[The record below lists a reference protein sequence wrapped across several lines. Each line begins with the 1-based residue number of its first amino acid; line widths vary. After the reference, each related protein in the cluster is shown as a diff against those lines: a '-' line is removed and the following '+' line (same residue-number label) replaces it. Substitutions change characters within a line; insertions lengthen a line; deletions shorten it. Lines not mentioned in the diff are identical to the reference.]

1 LIPKL
6 LEESKRQF
14 RKTWWERSDRMEQ
27 FLNDY
32 ITRIRAGIDDI
43 PDTTAHEI
51 ASAFL
56 AFRFGLYA
64 NAVRECT
71 HAIELLGPGKNPAHH
86 GAYSALKKALGI
98 VLANAQDLN
107 NSLVTADL
115 SLRFDEQE
123 RTYIAIRLAPDAV
136 EDRGTLELDNALVLV
151 YVAALIAS
159 PEDEEAMG
167 EHRKYVVRLLT
178 AYKKALGIA

>member
-1 LIPKL
+1 
-6 LEESKRQF
+6 
-14 RKTWWERSDRMEQ
+14 MEQ
-27 FLNDY
+27 FLPDY

-64 NAVRECT
+64 NAARECT
-71 HAIELLGPGKNPAHH
+71 HAIELLGSAKNPARS
-86 GAYSALKKALGI
+86 GAYAALKKALAI
-98 VLANAQDLN
+98 VLANAQDLD
-107 NSLVTADL
+107 NSQVTADV

-136 EDRGTLELDNALVLV
+136 EDPGTLELDNALVLV
-151 YVAALIAS
+151 YAAALVAS
-159 PEDEEAMG
+159 SEDEDAMG
-167 EHRKYVVRLLT
+167 EHRKFIVRLLA

>member
-1 LIPKL
+1 
-6 LEESKRQF
+6 
-14 RKTWWERSDRMEQ
+14 MEQ
-27 FLNDY
+27 FLTDY

-64 NAVRECT
+64 NAARECT
-71 HAIELLGPGKNPAHH
+71 HAIELLGSAKNPARS
-86 GAYSALKKALGI
+86 GAYAALKKALAI
-98 VLANAQDLN
+98 VLANAQDLD
-107 NSLVTADL
+107 NSQVTADV

-136 EDRGTLELDNALVLV
+136 EDPGTLELDNALVLV
-151 YVAALIAS
+151 YAAALVAS
-159 PEDEEAMG
+159 SEDEDAMG
-167 EHRKYVVRLLT
+167 EHRKFIVRLLA
-178 AYKKALGIA
+178 AYKKALGLA

>member
-1 LIPKL
+1 
-6 LEESKRQF
+6 
-14 RKTWWERSDRMEQ
+14 MEQ

-64 NAVRECT
+64 NAARECT
-71 HAIELLGPGKNPAHH
+71 HAIELLGAGTLARS
-86 GAYSALKKALGI
+86 GAYAALKKALAI
-98 VLANAQDLN
+98 VLANAQDLD
-107 NSLVTADL
+107 NSQVTADL

-123 RTYIAIRLAPDAV
+123 RMYTAIKLAPDAV
-136 EDRGTLELDNALVLV
+136 EDPGTLELDNALVLI
-151 YVAALIAS
+151 YAAALVAS
-159 PEDEEAMG
+159 SEDEDAMG
-167 EHRKYVVRLLT
+167 EHRKFIVRLLA

>member
-1 LIPKL
+1 
-6 LEESKRQF
+6 
-14 RKTWWERSDRMEQ
+14 MEQ

-32 ITRIRAGIDDI
+32 IKRIRNGIDDI

-64 NAVRECT
+64 NAARECT
-71 HAIELLGPGKNPAHH
+71 HAIELLGPGKNPARS
-86 GAYSALKKALGI
+86 GVYPALKKALAI
-98 VLANAQDLN
+98 VLANAQDLDD
-107 NSLVTADL
+107 SKVTADM

-123 RTYIAIRLAPDAV
+123 RTSVAIKLAPDAV
-136 EDRGTLELDNALVLV
+136 EDRGSLELDNALVLI
-151 YVAALIAS
+151 YAAALIAS

-167 EHRKYVVRLLT
+167 EHRKFIVRLLA
-178 AYKKALGIA
+178 AYKKTLGIA

>member
-1 LIPKL
+1 
-6 LEESKRQF
+6 
-14 RKTWWERSDRMEQ
+14 MEQ

-32 ITRIRAGIDDI
+32 IRQIRDGIDDI

-64 NAVRECT
+64 NAARECT
-71 HAIELLGPGKNPAHH
+71 HAMELLGQRKNPARS
-86 GAYSALKKALGI
+86 GAYAALKKALGI
-98 VLANAQDLN
+98 VLANAQDLD
-107 NSLVTADL
+107 NSQVTADL

-123 RTYIAIRLAPDAV
+123 RTYIAVKLAPDAV
-136 EDRGTLELDNALVLV
+136 ENRGTLELDNALVLV
-151 YVAALIAS
+151 YAAALIAS

-167 EHRKYVVRLLT
+167 EHRKYVLRLLT
-178 AYKKALGIA
+178 AYKKALGIL

>member
-1 LIPKL
+1 MP
-6 LEESKRQF
+6 ENG
-14 RKTWWERSDRMEQ
+14 WERSDLMEQ
-27 FLNDY
+27 FLTDY

-64 NAVRECT
+64 NAARECT
-71 HAIELLGPGKNPAHH
+71 HAITLLGAGTPARS
-86 GAYSALKKALGI
+86 GAYAALKKALAI
-98 VLANAQDLN
+98 VLANAQDLD
-107 NSLVTADL
+107 NSQVTADV

-123 RTYIAIRLAPDAV
+123 RTYTAIKLAPAAV
-136 EDRGTLELDNALVLV
+136 EDPATLELDNALVLV
-151 YVAALIAS
+151 YAAALVAS
-159 PEDEEAMG
+159 PEDEDAMG
-167 EHRKYVVRLLT
+167 EHRKFIVRLLA